1 MDFDFQGL
9 AILFAGI
16 SLGLIGVVM
25 AGGALWPEQAENFKK
40 KILGV
45 IAGVILVAVAGSI
58 VGALGG

>member
-1 MDFDFQGL
+1 MDFDFQNL

-25 AGGALWPEQAENFKK
+25 AGGALWPEQSERFKK
-40 KILGV
+40 QILGV